1 LVNRSLDI
9 QRMEKDIRWHQR
21 LSNYSKALKQ
31 LESAVQ
37 LSKERELTDLEEQGL
52 IQAFEF
58 VHELAWKTMK
68 DFLNTRGNTEIYG
81 SKDATR
87 SVFQLGLIED
97 GEGWMDMI
105 KSRYESSH
113 TYNLEIAESI
123 SEKVRNR
130 FFNLFVQFERKMYGL
145 KSKEE

>member
-1 LVNRSLDI
+1 MN
-9 QRMEKDIRWHQR
+9 QDIRWHQR
-21 LSNYSKALKQ
+21 LTNFSNALKQ
-31 LESAVQ
+31 LEKAVL
-37 LSKERELTDLEEQGL
+37 LSEERKLSDLEEQGL

-97 GEGWMDMI
+97 GDGWMDMI
-105 KSRYESSH
+105 KSRNESSH

-123 SEKVRNR
+123 SAKVRNR
-130 FFNLFVQFERKMYGL
+130 FFNLFVQFERKMYDL